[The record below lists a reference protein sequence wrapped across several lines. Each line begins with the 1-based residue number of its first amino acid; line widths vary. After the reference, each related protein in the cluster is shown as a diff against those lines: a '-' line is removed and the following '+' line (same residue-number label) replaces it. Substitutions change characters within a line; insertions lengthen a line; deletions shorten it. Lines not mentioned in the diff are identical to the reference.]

1 MTYQAVAGLAAAPT
15 ERMVGMATNRPLTV
29 LVVEDD
35 LPIRELLADLLRG
48 EGFTV
53 VEVEDGQEAID
64 AIAQPARAPAFCLVL
79 LDLMLPHVDG
89 LAVLQY
95 LRQKAGASPPV
106 IALSANRVLLRRA
119 LETGAMAA
127 VAKPFDVPELLD
139 VIARHCHDVPA

>member
-1 MTYQAVAGLAAAPT
+1 MVSMTTKL
-15 ERMVGMATNRPLTV
+15 PLTV

-48 EGFTV
+48 EGFVV
-53 VEVEDGQEAID
+53 VEAEDGQEAIE
-64 AIAQPARAPAFCLVL
+64 AIAQPAREPEFCLVL

-89 LAVLQY
+89 LAVLHY

-119 LETGAMAA
+119 LETGAQAA
-127 VAKPFDVPELLD
+127 VTKPFDVPELLD
-139 VIARHCHDVPA
+139 IVAHHCHDIPA